1 MAVLIA
7 STTSDSGKST
17 LTSVLA
23 REFGAY
29 PFKAQN
35 MSLNSYP
42 TKDGGEIAFIQ
53 AFQAMAAGREPER
66 GMNAVLLKPSGTT
79 GWR

>member
-1 MAVLIA
+1 MAILIA

-23 REFGAY
+23 MEFGAY

-53 AFQAMAAGREPER
+53 AFRRWPR
-66 GMNAVLLKPSGTT
+66 GGNPIEG
-79 GWR
+79 